1 MSFRKRGEIIGG
13 APPRTPAVPGR
24 TPVVPGRAS
33 AVPGRTPPAAAG
45 ATPLRGPAGRAPIA
59 KPDRTPDATSQI
71 MKNPG
76 VRPSL
81 ATSQPT
87 TSTGSSDLD
96 KILLHQGLPLG
107 NSLLIEE
114 SGTTDFASVLLR
126 ACVSQGVMHNRIS
139 NEQNA
144 HSIVLGVT
152 PQWSNELPGVYKG
165 SSKEQ
170 KRAKII
176 ENESKVNVSNLSNV
190 PSSSTRAADP
200 NLKIAW
206 RYGLNKKPESK
217 EEVEKT
223 TYEHYNNQ
231 FDLTQKLT
239 PGPNPQDITY
249 VPLAASFTTM
259 INQISS
265 IIKTQ
270 LRSNPT
276 KIIRLVIPSILNPSL
291 YHPLFTSP
299 SFIFPFIHSLRS
311 LLRQHSNNLV
321 VVCSVSLDLYPKGS
335 SLITLMQSLFDAV
348 IHLQPFN
355 QEMTQLLEK
364 AYKNEP
370 SKIQQG
376 LVNIIKIPVLSE
388 RGLMMVHDGEYAFK
402 NGRKKFEIEEWSI
415 PVEDDSKETNQTQ
428 EGGQT
433 TKNIDF

>member
-13 APPRTPAVPGR
+13 APARTPAVPGR
-24 TPVVPGRAS
+24 NPAVPGRNPIVPGRA
-33 AVPGRTPPAAAG
+33 PAG
-45 ATPLRGPAGRAPIA
+45 VSSTLRGPANRSPIA
-59 KPDRTPDATSQI
+59 KPDRASDISNLI

-81 ATSQPT
+81 STSQPT

-126 ACVSQGVMHNRIS
+126 ACVSQGVMHNRVS

-144 HSIVLGVT
+144 HSIVLGVSS
-152 PQWSNELPGVYKG
+152 QWSNELPGVYKG

-170 KRAKII
+170 KKAKII
-176 ENESKVNVSNLSNV
+176 ENESKVNVSNLSNA
-190 PSSSTRAADP
+190 PSLATRSADP

-217 EEVEKT
+217 DEVENT

-231 FDLTQKLT
+231 FDLTQKLV
-239 PGPNPQDITY
+239 PGPNPQDISY
-249 VPLAASFTTM
+249 VPLSQSYSTI

-265 IIKTQ
+265 IIKAQ
-270 LRSNPT
+270 LRSNSA
-276 KIIRLVIPSILNPSL
+276 KVIRLVIPSILNPSL
-291 YHPLFTSP
+291 YHPSLTSLA
-299 SFIFPFIHSLRS
+299 FIIPFIHSLRS
-311 LLRQHSNNLV
+311 LLRQYSTNLV
-321 VVCSVSLDLYPKGS
+321 LVCSISLDLYPKDS
-335 SLITLMQSLFDAV
+335 TLIVLMQSLFDAV

-415 PVEDDSKETNQTQ
+415 PVEDDSKDTNETQ
-428 EGGQT
+428 EGGKT

>member
-13 APPRTPAVPGR
+13 VPARAPAVPGR
-24 TPVVPGRAS
+24 NPAIPGRS
-33 AVPGRTPPAAAG
+33 PPI
-45 ATPLRGPAGRAPIA
+45 AGRAPAGVSSSVRNPATRSPIS
-59 KPDRTPDATSQI
+59 KPDRAPDVSSI
-71 MKNPG
+71 MMNNPG

-81 ATSQPT
+81 STSQPT
-87 TSTGSSDLD
+87 TSTGTSDLD
-96 KILLHQGLPLG
+96 KILVHQGLPLG

-126 ACVSQGVMHNRIS
+126 ACVSQGVIHNRIS

-144 HSIVLGVT
+144 HSIVVGVNQ
-152 PQWSNELPGVYKG
+152 QWSNELPGVYKG

-176 ENESKVNVSNLSNV
+176 ENESKVSVSNLSNV
-190 PSSSTRAADP
+190 PSASTRSADP

-217 EEVEKT
+217 DEVENT

-231 FDLTQKLT
+231 FDLTQKLV
-239 PGPNPQDITY
+239 PGPNPQDISY
-249 VPLAASFTTM
+249 VPLSQNYSTV

-265 IIKTQ
+265 IVNTQ
-270 LRSNPT
+270 LRSST
-276 KIIRLVIPSILNPSL
+276 GKVIRLVIPSILNPSL
-291 YHPLFTSP
+291 YHPSYTSL
-299 SFIFPFIHSLRS
+299 SFLIPFIHSLRS
-311 LLRQHSNNLV
+311 LLRQYSSNLV
-321 VVCSVSLDLYPKGS
+321 MVCSISLDLYPKDS
-335 SLITLMQSLFDAV
+335 NLLVLVQSLFDAV

-355 QEMTQLLEK
+355 QGMTQLLEK

-376 LVNIIKIPVLSE
+376 LVNIMKIPVLSE

-402 NGRKKFEIEEWSI
+402 NGRKKFEIDEWSI

>member
-13 APPRTPAVPGR
+13 VPARTPAVPGR
-24 TPVVPGRAS
+24 NPAIPGRS
-33 AVPGRTPPAAAG
+33 PPIS
-45 ATPLRGPAGRAPIA
+45 GRAPAGASTSLRSPATRSPIS
-59 KPDRTPDATSQI
+59 KPDRAPDVSSII

-81 ATSQPT
+81 STSQPT
-87 TSTGSSDLD
+87 TSTGTSDLD
-96 KILLHQGLPLG
+96 KILIHQGLPLG

-126 ACVSQGVMHNRIS
+126 ACVSQGVIHNRIS
-139 NEQNA
+139 NEQHA
-144 HSIVLGVT
+144 HSIVLGVNL
-152 PQWSNELPGVYKG
+152 QWSNELPGVYKG

-176 ENESKVNVSNLSNV
+176 ENESKVSVSNLSNA
-190 PSSSTRAADP
+190 PSASTRSADP

-217 EEVEKT
+217 DEVENT

-231 FDLTQKLT
+231 FDLTQKLV
-239 PGPNPQDITY
+239 PGPNPQDISY
-249 VPLAASFTTM
+249 VPLAQNYSAV

-265 IIKTQ
+265 IVKTQ
-270 LRSNPT
+270 LRSNT
-276 KIIRLVIPSILNPSL
+276 GKVIRLVIPSILNPSL
-291 YHPLFTSP
+291 YHPSYTSL
-299 SFIFPFIHSLRS
+299 SFLIPFIHSLRS
-311 LLRQHSNNLV
+311 LLRQYSSNLIM
-321 VVCSVSLDLYPKGS
+321 VCSISLDLYPKDS
-335 SLITLMQSLFDAV
+335 NLLVLMQSLFDAV

-402 NGRKKFEIEEWSI
+402 NGRKKFEIDEWSI

>member
-13 APPRTPAVPGR
+13 VPARAPAVPGR
-24 TPVVPGRAS
+24 NPAIPGRS
-33 AVPGRTPPAAAG
+33 PPI
-45 ATPLRGPAGRAPIA
+45 AGRAPAGVSSSVRNPATRSPIS
-59 KPDRTPDATSQI
+59 KPDRVPDVSSI
-71 MKNPG
+71 MMNNPG

-81 ATSQPT
+81 STSQPT
-87 TSTGSSDLD
+87 TSTGTSDLD
-96 KILLHQGLPLG
+96 KILVHQGLPLG

-126 ACVSQGVMHNRIS
+126 ACVSQGVIHNRIS

-144 HSIVLGVT
+144 HSIVVGVNQ
-152 PQWSNELPGVYKG
+152 QWSNELPGVYKG

-176 ENESKVNVSNLSNV
+176 ENESKVSVSNLSNV
-190 PSSSTRAADP
+190 PSASTRSADP

-217 EEVEKT
+217 DEVENT

-231 FDLTQKLT
+231 FDLTQKLV
-239 PGPNPQDITY
+239 PGPNPQDISY
-249 VPLAASFTTM
+249 VPLSQNYSTV

-265 IIKTQ
+265 IVNTQ
-270 LRSNPT
+270 LRSST
-276 KIIRLVIPSILNPSL
+276 GKVIRLVIPSILNPSL
-291 YHPLFTSP
+291 YHPSYTSL
-299 SFIFPFIHSLRS
+299 SFLIPFIHSLRS
-311 LLRQHSNNLV
+311 LLRQYSSNLV
-321 VVCSVSLDLYPKGS
+321 MVCSISLDLYPKDS
-335 SLITLMQSLFDAV
+335 NLLVLVQSLFDAV

-355 QEMTQLLEK
+355 QGMTQLLEK

-376 LVNIIKIPVLSE
+376 LVNIMKIPVLSE

-402 NGRKKFEIEEWSI
+402 NGRKKFEIDEWSI

>member
-13 APPRTPAVPGR
+13 VPARAPAVPGR
-24 TPVVPGRAS
+24 NPAIPGRS
-33 AVPGRTPPAAAG
+33 LPIV
-45 ATPLRGPAGRAPIA
+45 GRAPAGVSSSVRNPATRSPIS
-59 KPDRTPDATSQI
+59 KPDRAPDVSSI
-71 MKNPG
+71 MMNNPG

-81 ATSQPT
+81 STSQPT
-87 TSTGSSDLD
+87 TSTGTSDLD
-96 KILLHQGLPLG
+96 KILVHQGLPLG

-126 ACVSQGVMHNRIS
+126 ACVSQGVIHNRIS

-144 HSIVLGVT
+144 HSIVVGVNQ
-152 PQWSNELPGVYKG
+152 QWSNELPGVYKG

-176 ENESKVNVSNLSNV
+176 ENESKVSVSNLSNV
-190 PSSSTRAADP
+190 PSASTRSADP

-217 EEVEKT
+217 DEVENT

-231 FDLTQKLT
+231 FDLTQKLV
-239 PGPNPQDITY
+239 PGPNPQDISY
-249 VPLAASFTTM
+249 VPLSQNYSTV

-265 IIKTQ
+265 IVNTQ
-270 LRSNPT
+270 LRSST
-276 KIIRLVIPSILNPSL
+276 GKVIRLVIPSILNPSL
-291 YHPLFTSP
+291 YHPSYTSL
-299 SFIFPFIHSLRS
+299 SFLIPFIHSLRS
-311 LLRQHSNNLV
+311 LLRQYSSNLV
-321 VVCSVSLDLYPKGS
+321 MVCSISLDLYPKDS
-335 SLITLMQSLFDAV
+335 NLLVLVQSLFDAV
-348 IHLQPFN
+348 IHLQPFS

-376 LVNIIKIPVLSE
+376 LVNIMKIPVLSE

-402 NGRKKFEIEEWSI
+402 NGRKKFEIDEWSI